1 MKTVD
6 GTYVYHSYLQLLQ
19 CHVFLTFC
27 ENNPHMKTEPALD
40 IVETLDKFVEP
51 QVGCIWRI
59 PTAGFAEHNGRNAKL
74 NGRITF
80 DY

>member
-1 MKTVD
+1 MKIVV

-40 IVETLDKFVEP
+40 IVETLERLVDP
-51 QVGCIWRI
+51 QVGHLGVLLIV
-59 PTAGFAEHNGRNAKL
+59 G
-74 NGRITF
+74 
-80 DY
+80 